1 MNPDQRRTTEALVE
15 QRDDRPS
22 SGGQGGVLLR
32 AKSDGGV
39 VGAVGISGASA
50 DEDEY
55 CALAAVWSCNADDI
69 ATTCT
74 TEPLDHSVRTK
85 ATNAIADSLF
95 CTVSLSCSPL

>member
-1 MNPDQRRTTEALVE
+1 MRRGPAGRAVI
-15 QRDDRPS
+15 
-22 SGGQGGVLLR
+22 GQGGVLLR

-55 CALAAVWSCNADDI
+55 CALTAVWSCNADDI

-74 TEPLDHSVRTK
+74 TEPLDHSVSSK
-85 ATNAIADSLF
+85 AHG
-95 CTVSLSCSPL
+95 